1 MNMKKSFIVLIII
14 IQIIALFVF
23 ENMYSLFKNLEKNEI
38 ANIIANSE
46 IQAELHILKT
56 LRRLPIPD
64 QAIYFDQILP
74 SELGEDSRQIL
85 QSGKKQILLLKKQLG
100 TSSSLLFK
108 KTIQST
114 QLEAFRSVI
123 KILSSLTIFLGVFI
137 IACGIYLVFLL
148 RKKGPAKNAEAISP
162 FQDYLLEIKNSE
174 LELKSQVAAQS
185 KSSIK
190 IEELNKSIINTIHL
204 AVIFTDAAGKIE
216 IFNPAAQKYFG
227 RNFAGA
233 KNNSL
238 AEVLQNH
245 PDLLSF
251 ITSSQ
256 HKNSTEIESS
266 GRIFYTDVVP
276 VGSSGRLIVVRDVSS
291 ERKKEKIQRL
301 NANLMMLGEMA
312 ASLAHE
318 IRNSLGVIL
327 GYSKAI
333 RAEPEKTGKITRE
346 IHFLSAMM
354 ESFLKFARPVEKVNH
369 IKTALGPIIVASAAA
384 HNLAAQLP
392 EKDLEI
398 ESDPLLLN
406 VIFSN
411 LMLNA
416 SQAGAGH
423 LQVEFYPGENTTI
436 TISDDGPGI
445 AAAVKD
451 KIWLPFFSTRDKGT
465 GMGLAT
471 VKKLVNALNGDIQ
484 LLEDGKPGA
493 TFRIVFY
500 S

>member
-1 MNMKKSFIVLIII
+1 MKKSFIVLIIL
-14 IQIIALFVF
+14 IQVIALFVF
-23 ENMYSLFKNLEKNEI
+23 ENMYSLFKNLEKIEI

-46 IQAELHILKT
+46 MQADLHVLKT
-56 LRRLPIPD
+56 LRRLPIPYP
-64 QAIYFDQILP
+64 ANYFDQILP
-74 SELGEDSRQIL
+74 AEPGKDSRQIMP
-85 QSGKKQILLLKKQLG
+85 SGKKQVLLLKKQLD
-100 TSSSLLFK
+100 SSKSLLFK

-114 QLEAFRSVI
+114 QSEAFRSVL
-123 KILSSLTIFLGVFI
+123 KILSILTVFLGIFI
-137 IACGIYLVFLL
+137 IACSIYLVFLL
-148 RKKGPAKNAEAISP
+148 RKKGPPQNTEAITP
-162 FQDYLLEIKNSE
+162 LQEYLLEMKNSE
-174 LELKSQVAAQS
+174 LELKNQVAAQS

-204 AVIFTDAAGKIE
+204 AVIFTDTAGKIE
-216 IFNPAAQKYFG
+216 IFNPAAQKYFQ
-227 RNFAGA
+227 RSFAHA

-238 AEVLQNH
+238 ADVLHDH
-245 PDLLSF
+245 PELLAF
-251 ITSSQ
+251 IAMDQKKISG
-256 HKNSTEIESS
+256 EIESA

-276 VGSSGRLIVVRDVSS
+276 VGSSGRLIVIRDVSS
-291 ERKKEKIQRL
+291 DRKKEKIQRL

-333 RAEPEKTGKITRE
+333 RTEPGKTGKITRE

-354 ESFLKFARPVEKVNH
+354 ESFLKFARPVEKVKH
-369 IKTALGPIIVASAAA
+369 MKIALGPLIAASAVA
-384 HNLAAQLP
+384 HSLAVQLP
-392 EKDLEI
+392 ENDLEI
-398 ESDPLLLN
+398 ESDPLLMN

-411 LMLNA
+411 LLLNA
-416 SQAGAGH
+416 SQAGAKH
-423 LQVEFYPGENTTI
+423 LKVEFSPGENMAI

-445 AAAVKD
+445 AAAVRD

-471 VKKLVNALNGDIQ
+471 VKKLVSALNGDIQ
-484 LLEDGKPGA
+484 LLDDEKPGA

-500 S
+500 N